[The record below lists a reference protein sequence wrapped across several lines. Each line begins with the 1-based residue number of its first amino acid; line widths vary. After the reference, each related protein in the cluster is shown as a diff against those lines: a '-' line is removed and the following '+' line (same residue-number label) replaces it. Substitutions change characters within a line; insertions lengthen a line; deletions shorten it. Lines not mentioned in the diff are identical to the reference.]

1 MIRISQYVWINITNV
16 ASQTKSSH
24 ALSGRKCRND
34 AVKFDTVYCTVASRS
49 YLKVPRRAVRR
60 IYIYIYMYHR
70 TTLNVIGHRPRN
82 SFEIVASTK
91 FLGVRHALKQCASM
105 QVTWGGRFS
114 RSLCQHYLFSKY
126 VTREMWCIKCNKIN
140 FKGAYLYYLLTVLII
155 HR

>member
-1 MIRISQYVWINITNV
+1 MLPVRLRAVMRYRGANVETMPSNSILFTAPSLPARIW
-16 ASQTKSSH
+16 
-24 ALSGRKCRND
+24 KCRD
-34 AVKFDTVYCTVASRS
+34 APYDV
-49 YLKVPRRAVRR
+49 
-60 IYIYIYMYHR
+60 YIYIYMYHR